1 MLSGGTHPRKPHQ
14 PEQRRRQ
21 MAILK
26 VIEVLAE
33 SDKSW
38 EAAAQEAVR
47 EASET
52 LENLRSIYIKEFKA
66 LVENNKIVKYRI
78 IGKISFEVRQ

>member
-1 MLSGGTHPRKPHQ
+1 
-14 PEQRRRQ
+14 

-52 LENLRSIYIKEFKA
+52 LENIRSIYIKEFKA
-66 LVENNKIVKYRI
+66 TVVNNKIVKYRVNA
-78 IGKISFEVRQ
+78 KISFEIRQ

>member
-1 MLSGGTHPRKPHQ
+1 
-14 PEQRRRQ
+14 

-38 EAAAQEAVR
+38 DAAAQEAIR

-52 LENLRSIYIKEFKA
+52 LENIRSIYIHDFQA
-66 LVENNKIVKYRI
+66 TVENNKIVKYRI
-78 IGKISFEVRQ
+78 NAKISFEIRQ

>member
-1 MLSGGTHPRKPHQ
+1 
-14 PEQRRRQ
+14 

-38 EAAAQEAVR
+38 EAAASEAVR

-52 LENLRSIYIKEFKA
+52 LKNIRSVYIKEFQA
-66 LVENNKIVKYRI
+66 TVENNKITRYRVNA
-78 IGKISFEVRQ
+78 KVSFEIRQ

>member
-1 MLSGGTHPRKPHQ
+1 MILPKSHSTR
-14 PEQRRRQ
+14 ERRRQ

-33 SDKSW
+33 SDQSW

-52 LENLRSIYIKEFKA
+52 LENLRSIYIKEFEA
-66 LVENNKIVKYRI
+66 TVVNNKIVKYRVNA
-78 IGKISFEVRQ
+78 KISFEIRQ

>member
-1 MLSGGTHPRKPHQ
+1 
-14 PEQRRRQ
+14 

-66 LVENNKIVKYRI
+66 TVVNNKIVKYRVNA
-78 IGKISFEVRQ
+78 KISFEIRQ

>member
-1 MLSGGTHPRKPHQ
+1 
-14 PEQRRRQ
+14 

-38 EAAAQEAVR
+38 EEAAQEAVR

-52 LENLRSIYIKEFKA
+52 LENLRSIYIKEFQA
-66 LVENNKIVKYRI
+66 TVVNNTIVKYRVNA
-78 IGKISFEVRQ
+78 KISFEIRQ

>member
-1 MLSGGTHPRKPHQ
+1 
-14 PEQRRRQ
+14 
-21 MAILK
+21 

-38 EAAAQEAVR
+38 EAAASEAVR

-52 LENLRSIYIKEFKA
+52 LKNIRSVYIKEFQA
-66 LVENNKIVKYRI
+66 AVENNKITRYRVNA
-78 IGKISFEVRQ
+78 KISFEIRQ

>member
-1 MLSGGTHPRKPHQ
+1 
-14 PEQRRRQ
+14 

-38 EAAAQEAVR
+38 DAAAQEAVR

-52 LENLRSIYIKEFKA
+52 LVNIRSIYIQDFQA
-66 LVENNKIVKYRI
+66 TVENNKIVKYRI
-78 IGKISFEVRQ
+78 NAKISFEIRQ